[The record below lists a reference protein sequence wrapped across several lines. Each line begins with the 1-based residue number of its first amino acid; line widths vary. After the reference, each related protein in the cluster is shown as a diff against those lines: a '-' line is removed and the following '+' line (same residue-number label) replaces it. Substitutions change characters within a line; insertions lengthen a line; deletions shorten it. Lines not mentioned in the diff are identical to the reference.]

1 MSMSSDRSSD
11 SNVRRVKIRLN
22 LNKNFVIITCDNLI
36 ETQTFNHYDA
46 RSINSEIKMMT
57 IDIHSINIACWIN
70 VKRYRNTRFFFL
82 RCKYLFYNIYAKSNM
97 RILKLLNCLQFL
109 DKFVQIRCFLYGIN
123 ILSSKKMK
131 RFSFYLMMQ
140 FVIKFI
146 FYRYNKNYPLLI
158 QTI

>member
-11 SNVRRVKIRLN
+11 VDSNVRRIKIRLN

-57 IDIHSINIACWIN
+57 IDIHSINIARCWIN

-82 RCKYLFYNIYAKSNM
+82 RCKYLFYNIYAKLNM

-109 DKFVQIRCFLYGIN
+109 DKFVQIRYFLYRIN
-123 ILSSKKMK
+123 ILSLKKWSAVFFLFNDAICDK
-131 RFSFYLMMQ
+131 IYLLP
-140 FVIKFI
+140 V
-146 FYRYNKNYPLLI
+146 
-158 QTI
+158 

>member
-57 IDIHSINIACWIN
+57 IDIHSINIAC
-70 VKRYRNTRFFFL
+70 
-82 RCKYLFYNIYAKSNM
+82 
-97 RILKLLNCLQFL
+97 
-109 DKFVQIRCFLYGIN
+109 
-123 ILSSKKMK
+123 
-131 RFSFYLMMQ
+131 
-140 FVIKFI
+140 
-146 FYRYNKNYPLLI
+146 
-158 QTI
+158 

>member
-57 IDIHSINIACWIN
+57 IDIHSINIA
-70 VKRYRNTRFFFL
+70 
-82 RCKYLFYNIYAKSNM
+82 RC
-97 RILKLLNCLQFL
+97 
-109 DKFVQIRCFLYGIN
+109 
-123 ILSSKKMK
+123 
-131 RFSFYLMMQ
+131 
-140 FVIKFI
+140 
-146 FYRYNKNYPLLI
+146 
-158 QTI
+158 

>member
-11 SNVRRVKIRLN
+11 VDSNVRRIKIRLN

-46 RSINSEIKMMT
+46 WSINSEIKMMT
-57 IDIHSINIACWIN
+57 MDIHSINIARCWIN

-109 DKFVQIRCFLYGIN
+109 DKFVQIRYFLYGIN
-123 ILSSKKMK
+123 ILSLKKMK
-131 RFSFYLMMQ
+131 RCFLSFNNAVCDKIYLLP
-140 FVIKFI
+140 V
-146 FYRYNKNYPLLI
+146 
-158 QTI
+158 